1 MRNVSQEGR
10 ARVLMGALAVI
21 IAAVALFTIGSHTA
35 ASHFLGGLIVGIAIT
50 TAVSVFMGSRG
61 HSS

>member
-10 ARVLMGALAVI
+10 ARVLMGALAVV
-21 IAAVALFTIGSHTA
+21 IAAVALFTYGTHAPA
-35 ASHFLGGLIVGIAIT
+35 AHFLAGLIVGIAIT

>member
-1 MRNVSQEGR
+1 
-10 ARVLMGALAVI
+10 MGALAVV

-50 TAVSVFMGSRG
+50 TAVSVFMGSSG